1 MDAKSKKQLEELRA
15 SSRSEHATLLM
26 PSSDAIAPRTLG
38 QRMADTITAVIGTW
52 TFIII
57 QTIII
62 IGWTGYNLLMGK
74 SGFDPY
80 PFILLNLF
88 LSFQAAY
95 TAPAIMMSQKRE
107 GEVDHYRAEIASNV
121 NVKSNLE
128 MYAQHDKIDYLE
140 GDIVTSIK
148 EQLAD
153 ISRQLED
160 IKRQQRPQ

>member
-1 MDAKSKKQLEELRA
+1 
-15 SSRSEHATLLM
+15 M

-62 IGWTGYNLLMGK
+62 IGWTSYNLLMGK

-107 GEVDHYRAEIASNV
+107 GEVDRYRAEIASNV
-121 NVKSNLE
+121 NVKSDLE
-128 MYAQHDKIDYLE
+128 MYALHDKIDYLE

>member
-1 MDAKSKKQLEELRA
+1 
-15 SSRSEHATLLM
+15 M

-57 QTIII
+57 QIII
-62 IGWTGYNLLMGK
+62 IISWTSYNLLMGK

-107 GEVDHYRAEIASNV
+107 GEVDRYRAEIASNV
-121 NVKSNLE
+121 NVKSDLE
-128 MYAQHDKIDYLE
+128 MYALHDKIDYLE